1 MSTNYGIRTA
11 TFLDRRLKHGSTV
24 AKYMD
29 AHGVNTVDANTVRI
43 LNIDID
49 SKSLTSYNETSTTGG
64 MTPSLV
70 EFGKQEWSIDYNYAS
85 FLRIQDTQLQDI
97 PVGSAVSDV
106 AKAWVDEKFVPDF
119 DEYALAKVI
128 AARPGGNIVTWDGTT
143 IDNGVNGLL
152 QKFYNTVT
160 VVTNGGGDTS
170 QAIAWVPSSFADKL
184 RAYITTFDGSDKG
197 YTAGVNGLIGKLKGV
212 MIVETVDEYFDAYP
226 TVKAVIADK
235 RAIAAPTQ
243 KMTPKNGGRKFIKDV
258 PGFGGSELQLRARGG
273 VFVFDRK
280 KYTIATLQSSN
291 S

>member
-49 SKSLTSYNETSTTGG
+49 SKGLTSYDETSTTGG

>member
-49 SKSLTSYNETSTTGG
+49 SKSLTSYDETSTTGG

-143 IDNGVNGLL
+143 IDTGVNGLL

>member
-273 VFVFDRK
+273 VFVLDRK
-280 KYTIATLQSSN
+280 KYAIATLQSSN

>member
-49 SKSLTSYNETSTTGG
+49 SKSLTSYDETSTTGG

-128 AARPGGNIVTWDGTT
+128 AARPGANIVTWDGTT
-143 IDNGVNGLL
+143 IDTGVNGLL

-197 YTAGVNGLIGKLKGV
+197 YTAGTNGLIGKLKGV

>member
-1 MSTNYGIRTA
+1 MATNYGIRTQ
-11 TFLDRRLKHGSTV
+11 TFLDRRLKHGSSV
-24 AKYMD
+24 AKYLD
-29 AHGVNTVDANTVRI
+29 AHGVNTNDAATVRI

-49 SKSLTSYNETSTTGG
+49 GDDLTAYNETSTTGG
-64 MTPSLV
+64 MTPTLV

-106 AKAWVDEKFVPDF
+106 AKAWVDEKFIPDF
-119 DEYALAKVI
+119 DEYALAKII

-143 IDNGVNGLL
+143 VDTGVNGLL
-152 QKFYNTVT
+152 QKFYNTVS
-160 VVTNGGGDTS
+160 VVVNGGGDTS
-170 QAIAWVPSSFADKL
+170 NMIAWVPLSFADQL

-197 YTAGVNGLIGKLKGV
+197 YTAGINGLLGKLKGV
-212 MIVETVDEYFDAYP
+212 MVVETVDEYFDAYP
-226 TVKAVIADK
+226 TVKAVVADK

-273 VFVFDRK
+273 VFVMDRK
-280 KYTIATLQSSN
+280 VDAIATLQSSN

>member
-49 SKSLTSYNETSTTGG
+49 SKSLTSYDETSTTGG

-128 AARPGGNIVTWDGTT
+128 AARPGANIVTWDGTT
-143 IDNGVNGLL
+143 IDTGVNGLL

-197 YTAGVNGLIGKLKGV
+197 YTAGTNGLIGKLKGV

-273 VFVFDRK
+273 VFVLDRK
-280 KYTIATLQSSN
+280 VDAIATLQSSN

>member
-1 MSTNYGIRTA
+1 MATNYGIRTA

-24 AKYMD
+24 AKYLD
-29 AHGVNTVDANTVRI
+29 AHGVNTVDSNTVRI

-49 SKSLTSYNETSTTGG
+49 SSSLTAYNETSTTGG
-64 MTPSLV
+64 MTPTLV
-70 EFGKQEWSIDYNYAS
+70 EFGKQEWSIDYNYAA
-85 FLRIQDTQLQDI
+85 FLRIQDTQLQDM

-106 AKAWVDEKFVPDF
+106 AKAWIDEKFVPDF

-128 AARPGGNIVTWDGTT
+128 AARPAGNIVTWDGTT
-143 IDNGVNGLL
+143 IDTGVNGLL

-170 QAIAWVPSSFADKL
+170 EAIAWVPSTFADKL
-184 RAYITTFDGSDKG
+184 RAYVTTFDGSNLG

-212 MIVETVDEYFDAYP
+212 TIVETVDEYFDAYP

-273 VFVFDRK
+273 VFVMNRK
-280 KYTIATLQSSN
+280 VYTIATLQTSGS
-291 S
+291 

>member
-49 SKSLTSYNETSTTGG
+49 SKGLTSYDETSTTGG
-64 MTPSLV
+64 MTPTLV

-128 AARPGGNIVTWDGTT
+128 AARPGANIVTWDGTT
-143 IDNGVNGLL
+143 IDTSVNGLL

-197 YTAGVNGLIGKLKGV
+197 YTAGTNGLIGKLKGV

>member
-170 QAIAWVPSSFADKL
+170 QAISWVPSSFADKL

-280 KYTIATLQSSN
+280 KYAIATLQSSN

>member
-24 AKYMD
+24 AKYLD
-29 AHGVNTVDANTVRI
+29 AHSVNTVDANTVRI

-49 SKSLTSYNETSTTGG
+49 SKSLTSYDETSTTGG

-128 AARPGGNIVTWDGTT
+128 AARPGSNIVTWDGTT
-143 IDNGVNGLL
+143 IDTGVNGLL

-197 YTAGVNGLIGKLKGV
+197 YTAGTNGLIGKLKGV

-280 KYTIATLQSSN
+280 VDTIATLQSSN

>member
-1 MSTNYGIRTA
+1 MATNYGIRTA

-24 AKYMD
+24 AKYLD
-29 AHGVNTVDANTVRI
+29 AHGVNTVDASTVRI

-49 SKSLTSYNETSTTGG
+49 SGSLTAYDETSTTGG
-64 MTPSLV
+64 MTPTLV
-70 EFGKQEWSIDYNYAS
+70 EFGKQEWSIDYNYAA
-85 FLRIQDTQLQDI
+85 FLRIQDTQLQDM

-128 AARPGGNIVTWDGTT
+128 AARPAGNIVTWDGTT
-143 IDNGVNGLL
+143 VDSGVNGLL

-170 QAIAWVPSSFADKL
+170 QSIAWVPATFADQL

-212 MIVETVDEYFDAYP
+212 MVVETVDEYFDSYP

-273 VFVFDRK
+273 VFVMNRK
-280 KYTIATLQSSN
+280 VYAIATLQSSN

>member
-1 MSTNYGIRTA
+1 MATNYGIRTA

-24 AKYMD
+24 AKYLD

-49 SKSLTSYNETSTTGG
+49 NDSLTSYNETSTTGG
-64 MTPSLV
+64 MTPTLV

-128 AARPGGNIVTWDGTT
+128 AARPGGNIVTWDGVT
-143 IDNGVNGLL
+143 IDTGVNGLL

-160 VVTNGGGDTS
+160 VVTNGGGDTGK
-170 QAIAWVPSSFADKL
+170 AIAWVPSSFADKL

-212 MIVETVDEYFDAYP
+212 MVVETVDEYFDAYP

-280 KYTIATLQSSN
+280 VDAIATLQSSN

>member
-1 MSTNYGIRTA
+1 MATNYGIRTA

-24 AKYMD
+24 AKYLD
-29 AHGVNTVDANTVRI
+29 AHGVNTTDSNTVRI

-49 SKSLTSYNETSTTGG
+49 GDDLTAYDETSITGG
-64 MTPSLV
+64 MTPTLV

-119 DEYALAKVI
+119 DEYCLAKVI
-128 AARPGGNIVTWDGTT
+128 AARPGSNIVTWDGTT
-143 IDNGVNGLL
+143 IDTGVNGLL

-160 VVTNGGGDTS
+160 VVTNGGGEAS
-170 QAIAWVPSSFADKL
+170 QAIAWVPSSFGDKL

-197 YTAGVNGLIGKLKGV
+197 YTAGTNGLMGKLKGV
-212 MIVETVDEYFDAYP
+212 MVVETVDEYFDAYP

-273 VFVFDRK
+273 AFVMNRK
-280 KYTIATLQSSN
+280 VDAIATLQSSN

>member
-24 AKYMD
+24 AKYLD

-49 SKSLTSYNETSTTGG
+49 SDNLTAYNEASTTGG

-128 AARPGGNIVTWDGTT
+128 AARPGANIVTWDGTT
-143 IDNGVNGLL
+143 IDTGVNGLL

-197 YTAGVNGLIGKLKGV
+197 YTAGTNGLIGKLKGV

-280 KYTIATLQSSN
+280 KYTIATLQTSS

>member
-1 MSTNYGIRTA
+1 MATNYGIRTQ

-24 AKYMD
+24 AKYLD
-29 AHGVNTVDANTVRI
+29 AHGVNTNDANTVRI

-49 SKSLTSYNETSTTGG
+49 DDDLTAYNETSITGG
-64 MTPSLV
+64 MTPTLV

-119 DEYALAKVI
+119 DEYALAKII

-143 IDNGVNGLL
+143 IDTGVNGLL

-170 QAIAWVPSSFADKL
+170 QSIAWVPSSFADQL

-197 YTAGVNGLIGKLKGV
+197 YTAGVNGLIGKLKNV

-273 VFVFDRK
+273 VFVMDRK
-280 KYTIATLQSSN
+280 VDAIATLQSSN

>member
-11 TFLDRRLKHGSTV
+11 TFLGRRLKHGSTV

-49 SKSLTSYNETSTTGG
+49 SKSLTSYDETSTTGG

-170 QAIAWVPSSFADKL
+170 QAISWVPSSFADKL

>member
-1 MSTNYGIRTA
+1 MSSNYGIRTA

-24 AKYMD
+24 AKYLD

-170 QAIAWVPSSFADKL
+170 QAISWVPSSFADKL

>member
-1 MSTNYGIRTA
+1 MATNYGIRTQ

-24 AKYMD
+24 AKYLD
-29 AHGVNTVDANTVRI
+29 AHGVNTNDANTVRI

-49 SKSLTSYNETSTTGG
+49 SADLTAYSETSTTGG

-85 FLRIQDTQLQDI
+85 FLRIQDTQLQDM
-97 PVGSAVSDV
+97 PVGSAVADV

-119 DEYALAKVI
+119 DEYALAKII
-128 AARPGGNIVTWDGTT
+128 AARPGANIVTWDGTT
-143 IDNGVNGLL
+143 IDTGVNGLL

-170 QAIAWVPSSFADKL
+170 QSIGWVPSSFADKL
-184 RAYITTFDGSDKG
+184 RAYITTFDGSNMG
-197 YTAGVNGLIGKLKGV
+197 YTAGVNGLIGKLKGL

-273 VFVFDRK
+273 VFVMDRK
-280 KYTIATLQSSN
+280 VDAIATLQSSN

>member
-1 MSTNYGIRTA
+1 MAINYGIRTQ
-11 TFLDRRLKHGSTV
+11 TFLDRRLKHGSSV
-24 AKYMD
+24 AKYLD
-29 AHGVNTVDANTVRI
+29 AHGVNTNDAATVRI

-49 SKSLTSYNETSTTGG
+49 GDDLTAYNETSTTGG
-64 MTPSLV
+64 MTPTLV

-106 AKAWVDEKFVPDF
+106 AKAWVDEKFIPDF
-119 DEYALAKVI
+119 DEYALAKII

-143 IDNGVNGLL
+143 VDTGVNGLL
-152 QKFYNTVT
+152 QKFYNTVS
-160 VVTNGGGDTS
+160 VVVNGGGDTS
-170 QAIAWVPSSFADKL
+170 NMIAWVPLSFADQL
-184 RAYITTFDGSDKG
+184 RAYITTFDGSNLG
-197 YTAGVNGLIGKLKGV
+197 YTAGINGLLGKLKGV
-212 MIVETVDEYFDAYP
+212 MVVETVDEYFDAYP
-226 TVKAVIADK
+226 TVKAVVADK

-273 VFVFDRK
+273 VFVMDRK
-280 KYTIATLQSSN
+280 VDAIATLQSSN

>member
-1 MSTNYGIRTA
+1 MATNYGIRTQ
-11 TFLDRRLKHGSTV
+11 TFLDRRLKHSSSV
-24 AKYMD
+24 AKYLD
-29 AHGVNTVDANTVRI
+29 AHGVNTNDAATVRI

-49 SKSLTSYNETSTTGG
+49 GDDLTAYNETSTTGG
-64 MTPSLV
+64 MTPTLV

-128 AARPGGNIVTWDGTT
+128 AARPGSNIVTWDGTT
-143 IDNGVNGLL
+143 IDTGVNGLL
-152 QKFYNTVT
+152 QKFYNTVS
-160 VVTNGGGDTS
+160 VVVNGGGDTS
-170 QAIAWVPSSFADKL
+170 NMIAWVPLSFADQL

-212 MIVETVDEYFDAYP
+212 MVVETVDEYFDAYP
-226 TVKAVIADK
+226 TVKAVVADK

-273 VFVFDRK
+273 VFVLDRK
-280 KYTIATLQSSN
+280 VDAIATLQSSN

>member
-1 MSTNYGIRTA
+1 MATNYGIRTA

-24 AKYMD
+24 AKYLD
-29 AHGVNTVDANTVRI
+29 AHGVNTVDASTVRI

-49 SKSLTSYNETSTTGG
+49 SGSLTAYDETSTTGG
-64 MTPSLV
+64 MTPTLV
-70 EFGKQEWSIDYNYAS
+70 EFGKQEWSIDYNYAA
-85 FLRIQDTQLQDI
+85 FLRIQDTQLQDM

-128 AARPGGNIVTWDGTT
+128 AARPAGNIVTWDGTT
-143 IDNGVNGLL
+143 VDSGVNGLL

-170 QAIAWVPSSFADKL
+170 KSIAWVPATFADQL

-212 MIVETVDEYFDAYP
+212 MVVETVDEYFDSYP

-273 VFVFDRK
+273 VFVLNRK
-280 KYTIATLQSSN
+280 VYAIATLQSSN

>member
-1 MSTNYGIRTA
+1 MATNYGIRTA

-24 AKYMD
+24 AKYLD
-29 AHGVNTVDANTVRI
+29 AHGVNTVDASTVRI

-49 SKSLTSYNETSTTGG
+49 SGSLTAYDETSTTGG
-64 MTPSLV
+64 MTPTLV
-70 EFGKQEWSIDYNYAS
+70 EFGKQEWSIDYNYAA
-85 FLRIQDTQLQDI
+85 FLRIQDTQLQDM

-128 AARPGGNIVTWDGTT
+128 AARPAGNIVTWDGTT
-143 IDNGVNGLL
+143 VDSGVNGLL

-170 QAIAWVPSSFADKL
+170 QSIAWVPATFADQL

-212 MIVETVDEYFDAYP
+212 MVVETVDEYFDSYP

-258 PGFGGSELQLRARGG
+258 AGFGGSELQLRARGG
-273 VFVFDRK
+273 VFVMNRK
-280 KYTIATLQSSN
+280 VYAIATLQSSN